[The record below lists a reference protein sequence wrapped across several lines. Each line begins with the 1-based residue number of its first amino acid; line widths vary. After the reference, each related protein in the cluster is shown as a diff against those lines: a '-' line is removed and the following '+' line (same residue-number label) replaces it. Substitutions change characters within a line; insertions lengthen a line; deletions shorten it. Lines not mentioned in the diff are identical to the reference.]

1 MNITRSLFDAY
12 LKCPTKCWHLWDAES
27 SALSAV
33 SFYRAVDGATVD
45 VPGEVGVAANQW
57 VALCAQ
63 HGSRQM

>member
-1 MNITRSLFDAY
+1 VVIAAMVILAITTAFI
-12 LKCPTKCWHLWDAES
+12 
-27 SALSAV
+27 V
-33 SFYRAVDGATVD
+33 SFYRAVDSATVD

>member
-12 LKCPTKCWHLWDAES
+12 LKYPTKCWHLWDEEG

-33 SFYRAVDGATVD
+33 SFYRAV
-45 VPGEVGVAANQW
+45 EVGVAANQW
-57 VALCAQ
+57 DFLCAQ